1 MDMDELKAY
10 VDRLF
15 AGRRETEEVRELKS
29 EILSNLEARLEDY
42 IAEGLPHAQALARA
56 KRTLENVDGLIPD
69 LKPVYINRRRVELV
83 QAALL
88 YTIIAWILTIPLR
101 IILSGIAANTFLLFS
116 AVGLG
121 IYFLILSSRRDEA
134 YLNAAAPLDQKRLGR
149 HGRAAWLIWAFF
161 IMLAAALNTV
171 KHFGSDIWF
180 GRPLHVDGPYRFAQI
195 AVSYALPFITIV
207 LPLLYTKARALA
219 EKYEVEN
226 K

>member
-1 MDMDELKAY
+1 MGMDELKKY
-10 VDRLF
+10 VDSLF
-15 AGRRETEEVRELKS
+15 AGHKATGEVTELKEEVLG
-29 EILSNLEARLEDY
+29 NLEARLEDY
-42 IAEGLPHAQALARA
+42 IAEGLSYELALARA
-56 KRTLENVDGLIPD
+56 KRSLENVDNLIPD

-88 YTIIAWILTIPLR
+88 YTLIAWVLTIPLR
-101 IILSGIAANTFLLFS
+101 IILSGIVANTFLLFS

-121 IYFLILSSRRDEA
+121 ISFLILSSRKDEA
-134 YLNAAAPLDQKRLGR
+134 YLNATAPLDQKRLGR
-149 HGRAAWLIWAFF
+149 YSRAAWLIWALF
-161 IMLAAALNTV
+161 IILTAALNTV

-180 GRPLHVDGPYRFAQI
+180 GRPLHVDGPYRLAQI

-226 K
+226 